1 MPGRCA
7 RARSLSVGDQRPK
20 HFDLELH
27 SGLFYECGSP
37 DCVWTY
43 QFLASI
49 SGKLDIARRV
59 NSKMAGDELGQAAN
73 SSMRK
78 NGCLGD
84 VLRQDH

>member
-1 MPGRCA
+1 MPGRIA
-7 RARSLSVGDQRPK
+7 LARSLSVDDQRPK

-27 SGLFYECGSP
+27 SGLFYECSSLNS
-37 DCVWTY
+37 VWTY
-43 QFLASI
+43 QSLASI
-49 SGKLDIARRV
+49 SGKLDIARGV
-59 NSKMAGDELGQAAN
+59 NSKMAGDEFGQAAN